1 VAANPAG
8 LDAIHDLVESL
19 WTEQP
24 APPARA
30 RMRFETAVIEVASNI
45 IKHAT
50 TGQPG
55 PDEVTIELTL
65 TVGPDRI
72 SALFRDD
79 GGAADVDL
87 SGAQMPDAM
96 AEFGRGIALAR
107 ELTDRF
113 SYERSASANFWAL
126 TVLASG
132 PESPDGPKI
141 PGAPISLPG
150 RGHRQ

>member
-8 LDAIHDLVESL
+8 LDVIHDLVESL
-19 WTEQP
+19 WTDQP
-24 APPARA
+24 ALPPQA

-50 TGQPG
+50 TGDPG
-55 PDEVTIELTL
+55 PDDVTIELTL

-72 SALFRDD
+72 TALFRDN
-79 GGAADVDL
+79 GGPADVDL
-87 SGAQMPDAM
+87 SGAQMPDAT

-113 SYERSASANFWAL
+113 SYERTASANFWAL
-126 TVLASG
+126 TVLPSG
-132 PESPDGPKI
+132 PKMPCG
-141 PGAPISLPG
+141 PISLPG